1 MVDINLLTWN
11 YKDTP
16 DTFDSMIKYD
26 YSYFEDLMQ
35 NNNIKHYVILITCNR
50 IEIYFEGNEIYNSYN
65 ALPLGYPESIEHL
78 FYVSSGLESMSIG
91 ENDILRQIKDSLDL
105 SKNRGHTNK
114 FLYFTFQKALSIGK
128 DVRTKTNISKGKTS
142 LSTISLDILNKKYDI
157 NNKKLLVIGTGK
169 MAVALLNYLKG
180 SNIKTTVA
188 GRNKDHA
195 EELAIKYGAFY
206 SGLSDIKSLIKN
218 NDIIIT
224 VTSSKNHIIKKEDL
238 DEIDGD
244 KILIDL
250 SNPAN
255 IEKMNKNNI
264 DLYDLD
270 SIYSISKITGEER
283 KNEIRKVKK
292 IIDDELVLYQQKI
305 NEMKSDDII
314 STFYKFAESIKEE
327 EMDELERKVD
337 LNDEQLKT
345 INIMMN
351 SFTNKILAPYTNSV
365 KTFIK
370 NNNKYA
376 YILQEYDK
384 MLEKLLKNNDKIKI
398 KQKN

>member
-1 MVDINLLTWN
+1 M
-11 YKDTP
+11 
-16 DTFDSMIKYD
+16 
-26 YSYFEDLMQ
+26 
-35 NNNIKHYVILITCNR
+35 
-50 IEIYFEGNEIYNSYN
+50 
-65 ALPLGYPESIEHL
+65 
-78 FYVSSGLESMSIG
+78 
-91 ENDILRQIKDSLDL
+91 
-105 SKNRGHTNK
+105 
-114 FLYFTFQKALSIGK
+114 
-128 DVRTKTNISKGKTS
+128 
-142 LSTISLDILNKKYDI
+142 
-157 NNKKLLVIGTGK
+157 
-169 MAVALLNYLKG
+169 
-180 SNIKTTVA
+180 
-188 GRNKDHA
+188 
-195 EELAIKYGAFY
+195 
-206 SGLSDIKSLIKN
+206 
-218 NDIIIT
+218 
-224 VTSSKNHIIKKEDL
+224 
-238 DEIDGD
+238 DEIDGN

-337 LNDEQLKT
+337 LNNEQLKT